1 MKSLK
6 LKALV
11 LAAGLVAAS
20 LSTSA
25 SATVTSVTTTA
36 EGYSFAGKG
45 DLVSGTNYAFDDFI
59 ALSLSNSDLVGTI
72 SGSVASKGG
81 NFFNLTKFDIFDTVT
96 STAVLTGTIFNGGLV
111 GFGLFNGTTGS
122 GSYALH
128 IAGNSKGSSSYAGTL
143 SVTSAVPEPET
154 YGMML
159 AGLGLMGFVARRRKS
174 V

>member
-6 LKALV
+6 LRALV

-25 SATVTSVTTTA
+25 SATVDHVFTTA
-36 EGYSFAGKG
+36 EGYSFDGHFTG
-45 DLVSGTNYAFDDFI
+45 SVDDYI
-59 ALSLSNSDLVGTI
+59 PLSISLSDLIGTL
-72 SGSVASKGG
+72 SGSV
-81 NFFNLTKFDIFDTVT
+81 TKAAGTSITFSQFDIVDAITHATVID
-96 STAVLTGTIFNGGLV
+96 GTIFGGSKASF
-111 GFGLFNGTTGS
+111 GFFDGSTLTGN
-122 GSYALH
+122 YALH
-128 IAGNSKGSSSYAGTL
+128 IAGTSVGAAIYSGTL

-159 AGLGLMGFVARRRKS
+159 AGLGLMGFAARRRKS

>member
-20 LSTSA
+20 LSTNA
-25 SATVTSVTTTA
+25 SATVDHVITTS
-36 EGYSFAGKG
+36 EGY
-45 DLVSGTNYAFDDFI
+45 TFDGHFTGSVDDYI
-59 ALSLSNSDLVGTI
+59 PLSLSFSDLIGTL
-72 SGSVASKGG
+72 SGSVANKPGKSIT
-81 NFFNLTKFDIFDTVT
+81 FTQFDVVDTVT
-96 STAVLTGTIFNGGLV
+96 NLVVVAGTVFSGSKIS
-111 GFGLFNGTTGS
+111 FGLFDGS
-122 GSYALH
+122 TLSSTYALH
-128 IAGNSKGSSSYAGTL
+128 IVGTSVGAAAYSGTL

-159 AGLGLMGFVARRRKS
+159 AGLGLMGFAARRRKS

>member
-6 LKALV
+6 LRALV

-25 SATVTSVTTTA
+25 SATVDHVFTTS
-36 EGYSFAGKG
+36 EGYK
-45 DLVSGTNYAFDDFI
+45 FDGHFNGSVDDYI
-59 ALSLSNSDLVGTI
+59 PLSLSFSDLIGTL
-72 SGSVASKGG
+72 SGTVAK
-81 NFFNLTKFDIFDTVT
+81 
-96 STAVLTGTIFNGGLV
+96 
-111 GFGLFNGTTGS
+111 
-122 GSYALH
+122 
-128 IAGNSKGSSSYAGTL
+128 IAGNNIEFTQFDIVDAITHAVIVDGTVFSGSKASFGLIDGSTLSSSYAIHIAGTSVGDAIYSGTL
-143 SVTSAVPEPET
+143 SVTAVPEPET

>member
-6 LKALV
+6 LRALV

-25 SATVTSVTTTA
+25 SATVDHVITTS
-36 EGYSFAGKG
+36 EGY
-45 DLVSGTNYAFDDFI
+45 TFDGHFTGSVDDYI
-59 ALSLSNSDLVGTI
+59 PLSLSFSDLVGTLSGTVAKVAGSSI
-72 SGSVASKGG
+72 TFTQFDVVDAITHAVVIDGTVFSGSKAS
-81 NFFNLTKFDIFDTVT
+81 F
-96 STAVLTGTIFNGGLV
+96 GLV
-111 GFGLFNGTTGS
+111 DGS
-122 GSYALH
+122 TLSSTYALH
-128 IAGNSKGSSSYAGTL
+128 IVGTSVGAAIYSGTL
-143 SVTSAVPEPET
+143 SVSAVPEPET